1 MELGTWSNYYANKRK
16 VFDHVLGFAKF
27 SEFLVVGEVR
37 QFPMVL
43 LQRGLMLFRS

>member
-1 MELGTWSNYYANKRK
+1 MELGTVSNHYANKRK
-16 VFDHVLGFAKF
+16 VFDHILGFAKF

-43 LQRGLMLFRS
+43 LHRGLVLFRR